1 MQHIIYI
8 HTVFC
13 AKFGQNL
20 PLAQQAKKIF
30 NGVYD
35 VFAANNATTNIS
47 NSIVNRAYIQNH
59 GNLIVSGTSKVNEI
73 VSNPLVGGT
82 LTINEGAQ
90 VTTVDI
96 KQYSDKY
103 PPKVTIAAGATIGT
117 LQLNSINK
125 KNINI
130 DDNATIDEIIHNGV
144 TYTSIAA
151 FKAAE

>member
-1 MQHIIYI
+1 M
-8 HTVFC
+8 
-13 AKFGQNL
+13 
-20 PLAQQAKKIF
+20 
-30 NGVYD
+30 
-35 VFAANNATTNIS
+35 
-47 NSIVNRAYIQNH
+47 
-59 GNLIVSGTSKVNEI
+59 NEI

-96 KQYSDKY
+96 KQYSNNY

-117 LQLNSINK
+117 LQLNSIK
-125 KNINI
+125 KTNINI

-144 TYTSIAA
+144 TYPSISA